1 MRRVII
7 AGNWKMFKTPSEG
20 AAMVKDFLPL
30 VKDAKCETVLFPP
43 FVTFDAVKKAAAD
56 SNVKVGV
63 QNMHWEKEGA
73 YTGEISP
80 AMLKEIDC
88 NWVIIGHSERRQ
100 YFAETDETVNKK
112 LRTALDNDITPIFCV
127 GESLLLREN
136 GNAKGYVSDQVRA
149 GLQGFSATEVTK
161 IIIAYEPIWAIGT
174 GKVASE
180 ADAQDMCK
188 HIRLALAT
196 MYSDEVSQ
204 KISILY
210 GGSVK
215 PDNVTG
221 LMSQPDIDG
230 ALVGGASLKAD
241 SFAGIVN
248 F

>member
-20 AAMVKDFLPL
+20 EDMVKNLLPL

-43 FVTFDAVKKAAAD
+43 FVTFDAVKKATAD

-73 YTGEISP
+73 FTGEISP
-80 AMLKEIDC
+80 AMLKEIGC
-88 NWVIIGHSERRQ
+88 SWVIIGHSERRQ

-112 LRTALDNDITPIFCV
+112 LRTALDNNITPIFCV
-127 GESLLLREN
+127 GESLNLREQ
-136 GNAKGYVSDQVRA
+136 GIAKGFVSDQVKA
-149 GLQGFSATEVTK
+149 GLQGFSATEAAK
-161 IIIAYEPIWAIGT
+161 IVVAYEPIWAIGT
-174 GKVASE
+174 GKVASDE
-180 ADAQDMCK
+180 DAQDMCK
-188 HIRLALAT
+188 QIRLALAT
-196 MYSDEVSQ
+196 LFSNEDAQ

-215 PDNVTG
+215 PDNITG